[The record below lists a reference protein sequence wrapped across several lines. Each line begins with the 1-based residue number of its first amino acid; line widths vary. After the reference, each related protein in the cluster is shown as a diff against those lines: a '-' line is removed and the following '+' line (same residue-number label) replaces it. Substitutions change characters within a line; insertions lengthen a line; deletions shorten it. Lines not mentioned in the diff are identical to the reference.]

1 MVSAVRIKK
10 KQTSST
16 SSIWCV
22 PEEGMAV
29 AKHGS
34 HICAWPGG
42 SEQRRD
48 EPLSSV
54 GGGAPLELLFFFY
67 VFIFIYLTAL
77 GLSCGMQNLVLLP
90 GWKPG
95 SLHRRAVRCGV
106 LATEPPGES
115 RSFTLL
121 TRPHTVVDWPHTVVD
136 FPQGNLCSSEKKV
149 RSKLLCEGSVQ
160 VSPGS
165 GQWRNA
171 VVREHCPRL
180 GAIQPGAVLEMLRT
194 VAPYILWFLIL
205 KGVIQ
210 LRCSLRVI
218 MPWNRG
224 NHHVPG
230 LDAEGEEG
238 CSVLTALG
246 SEGCLPSASR
256 KDRRPRS
263 RMRARKMLL

>member
-1 MVSAVRIKK
+1 MVSVVRIKK
-10 KQTSST
+10 KTSST

-22 PEEGMAV
+22 PEEGMAG

-34 HICAWPGG
+34 YICPWPGG

-67 VFIFIYLTAL
+67 VFIYLTAL
-77 GLSCGMQNLVLLP
+77 GLSCGMQDLVLLP

-106 LATEPPGES
+106 LANEPPGES

-121 TRPHTVVDWPHTVVD
+121 TRPHIVVD
-136 FPQGNLCSSEKKV
+136 FPQGNLRCSSERKV
-149 RSKLLCEGSVQ
+149 RSKLLCEGLVQ
-160 VSPGS
+160 VSPWS

-171 VVREHCPRL
+171 VVRGHCPRL
-180 GAIQPGAVLEMLRT
+180 GAIQPRAVLEMLRT
-194 VAPYILWFLIL
+194 VGPYILWFLIL

-238 CSVLTALG
+238 CSVLTAQG

-263 RMRARKMLL
+263 RMRARKKLL

>member
-1 MVSAVRIKK
+1 
-10 KQTSST
+10 
-16 SSIWCV
+16 
-22 PEEGMAV
+22 
-29 AKHGS
+29 
-34 HICAWPGG
+34 
-42 SEQRRD
+42 
-48 EPLSSV
+48 
-54 GGGAPLELLFFFY
+54 
-67 VFIFIYLTAL
+67 
-77 GLSCGMQNLVLLP
+77 MQNLVLLP

-194 VAPYILWFLIL
+194 VAPYILWFLYGSTA
-205 KGVIQ
+205 KCQ
-210 LRCSLRVI
+210 
-218 MPWNRG
+218 
-224 NHHVPG
+224 NHDLETLSVFKAETFK
-230 LDAEGEEG
+230 LDEHFNY
-238 CSVLTALG
+238 
-246 SEGCLPSASR
+246 
-256 KDRRPRS
+256 
-263 RMRARKMLL
+263 